1 MPALWEL
8 CKDGKSAEVRA
19 ALAHGENVNYKG
31 YGGLT
36 ALMWA
41 VLESHNSI
49 VKLLLDQPGVK
60 VNEKNNFYGLTAL
73 HFAAMCNNPE
83 GARLLL
89 LHPAFNSANGTTNS
103 GDTALMYAVK
113 YRKKEFLVELVKHDS
128 VSLDIPISRIEILL
142 LLEGVLYG
150 R

>member
-1 MPALWEL
+1 MPPLLEL
-8 CKDGKSAEVRA
+8 CKDGKLAEVRA
-19 ALAHGENVNYKG
+19 ALARGENVNYKG

-73 HFAAMCNNPE
+73 HFAVGRNDFFKNF
-83 GARLLL
+83 RTQN
-89 LHPAFNSANGTTNS
+89 HVHVVS
-103 GDTALMYAVK
+103 
-113 YRKKEFLVELVKHDS
+113 RKTYWS
-128 VSLDIPISRIEILL
+128 T
-142 LLEGVLYG
+142 
-150 R
+150 